1 MLFFLFVIALVVVFA
16 WLQKMRADRQ
26 RWLARLQLPGLWICE
41 GEEHPKEERR
51 TLDLDGGLS
60 SGTYRSSDLGHGAW
74 RLSGHTLLL
83 SSDSHEFAL
92 DLIFYDVGKISLERV
107 PGERL
112 IYNKRSGNVIP
123 LVRRQP

>member
-1 MLFFLFVIALVVVFA
+1 MVFLLLVIAVVVVFA

-26 RWLARLQLPGLWICE
+26 RWLARLQLPGVWTCE
-41 GEEHPKEERR
+41 GQESQKEDRR
-51 TLDLDGGLS
+51 TLDLDGGLA

-83 SSDSHEFAL
+83 SSDSHAFAL
-92 DLIFYDVGKISLERV
+92 DLIFHDVGRISLERA